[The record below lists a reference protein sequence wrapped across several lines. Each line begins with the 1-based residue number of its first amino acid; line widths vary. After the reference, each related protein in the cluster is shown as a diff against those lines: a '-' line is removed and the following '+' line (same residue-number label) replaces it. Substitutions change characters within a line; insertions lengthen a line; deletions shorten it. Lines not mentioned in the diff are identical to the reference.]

1 MSKDIKNDIHVD
13 YPDGYNLLYNNRTL
27 LSNNL
32 LIYQGVK
39 NGDIIELKKRIERNI
54 YVKTLSSRTICIG
67 SDLMDTVEYFKLLI
81 HDREGIPPD
90 EQRLIYSGKTLEDNR
105 MLFEYGITREST
117 VHMVLR
123 LRGGKI

>member
-1 MSKDIKNDIHVD
+1 
-13 YPDGYNLLYNNRTL
+13 
-27 LSNNL
+27 
-32 LIYQGVK
+32 
-39 NGDIIELKKRIERNI
+39 
-54 YVKTLSSRTICIG
+54 
-67 SDLMDTVEYFKLLI
+67 MDTVEYFKLLI